1 MEGVDERKQT
11 LIKPKP
17 IVMKKITKEEAA
29 KLQTKVGS
37 SSAVRTVLVHLMV
50 GEILLIEKADWTQK
64 KGPGQ
69 MLSRLTERTK
79 QRYKLEALADGSG
92 WLVERLE

>member
-1 MEGVDERKQT
+1 
-11 LIKPKP
+11 
-17 IVMKKITKEEAA
+17 MKKITKEEAA

-37 SSAVRTVLVHLMV
+37 SSAVRTAVVHLKV

-69 MLSRLTERTK
+69 MLSRLAKKTGMEF
-79 QRYKLEALADGSG
+79 KLQTVDSDGGG
-92 WLVERLE
+92 WIVERVK